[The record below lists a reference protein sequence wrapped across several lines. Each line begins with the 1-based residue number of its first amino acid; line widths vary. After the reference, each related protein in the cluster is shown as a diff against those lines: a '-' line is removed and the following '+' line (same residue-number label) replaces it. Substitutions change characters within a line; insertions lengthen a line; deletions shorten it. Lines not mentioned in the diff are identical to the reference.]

1 MIICIKFSSPST
13 RVIAQDLRNDCIAN
27 TGAIAFAYI
36 GTYYWRYVDPI
47 GAILISIYI
56 AVNWYGTC
64 KEQVA
69 ILSGK
74 SASPEFITRII
85 NVCCEH
91 DPLIKSIDTVLAYHF
106 GTKYLVE
113 VHVVMDAENSLKTVH
128 DTSEK
133 LQNKVEALP
142 FVERAFVHV
151 DYECDHRPAS
161 EHKIV

>member
-1 MIICIKFSSPST
+1 MKFTSPST
-13 RVIAQDLRNDCIAN
+13 RVLAQDLRNDCISN
-27 TGAIAFAYI
+27 IGAIFCAYI
-36 GTYYWRYVDPI
+36 GTYYWPFVDPI

-56 AVNWYGTC
+56 AGNWFVTC
-64 KEQVA
+64 KEQIG

-74 SASPEFITRII
+74 SASPELITRII

-91 DPLIKSIDTVLAYHF
+91 DPRINSIDTVLAYHF
-106 GTKYLVE
+106 GMKYLVE
-113 VHVVMDAENSLKTVH
+113 VHVVMNAYDSLKLVH
-128 DTSEK
+128 DTSEA

-151 DYECDHRPAS
+151 DYESEHRPAS